1 MLARDRD
8 DSRPTPIEASFP
20 PGRNCYEL
28 YNICLYGAGEVATPV
43 SETVVMSEHP
53 SYKVWPLQLSHA
65 QRPTEYPKYFY
76 SWSPTT
82 GDGGAA
88 AV

>member
-28 YNICLYGAGEVATPV
+28 YNICLYGAEEVATPV

-53 SYKVWPLQLSHA
+53 SYESLAPPVVARIATHRMSEIFL
-65 QRPTEYPKYFY
+65 
-76 SWSPTT
+76 
-82 GDGGAA
+82 
-88 AV
+88 